1 LGKKDQWGCG
11 CFGHDPE
18 DEGRQKQRCCFM
30 DFDSRVQRQLPTRRI
45 HKACEGA
52 NFSAIF
58 VDAHGIIPC
67 LRLAWWSIA
76 LVQERIG

>member
-1 LGKKDQWGCG
+1 LGKINGAAAASDTVQKMRVVKSNDVVSWASI
-11 CFGHDPE
+11 PE
-18 DEGRQKQRCCFM
+18 SSVSFQRAE
-30 DFDSRVQRQLPTRRI
+30 V

-67 LRLAWWSIA
+67 LRLTWWAIA
-76 LVQERIG
+76 FARECIG